1 MIDTGRADAASAGV
15 RNTGVRLGADG
26 AAATWGIVVE
36 APVHL
41 VVNGET
47 RAVLMATPQDLADLA
62 RGVLRTEL
70 GLPATGQAAVGHAAI
85 GVQAL
90 LGEYRVD
97 VHVAPHDAEQL
108 RPRGQSLMANSAC
121 GLCGIEALADL
132 ATRTTLHSRVSPPD
146 ILDDAILAAFVAMAT
161 QQPVHAATRSAHAA
175 AWCTP
180 LGEVQVVRED
190 VGRHN
195 ALDKLIGA
203 LMAMGMPEDG
213 FIVMSSRC
221 SYELVHKAAHT
232 PARLLATWSAPTSMA
247 LEWAR
252 HLGMPVVSVARDATH
267 QPRVVHFSGPAV
279 SSPTI
284 HEAHHVG

>member
-1 MIDTGRADAASAGV
+1 LIDTGRAEAARAGV
-15 RNTGVRLGADG
+15 QNTSVRLGSDG

-62 RGVLRTEL
+62 RGVLHTEL
-70 GLPATGQAAVGHAAI
+70 GLPVTCQAVI
-85 GVQAL
+85 GVQEL

-97 VHVAPHDAEQL
+97 VQLAPHDAEHL

-132 ATRTTLHSRVSPPD
+132 STRTTSHSRVSPASIPD
-146 ILDDAILAAFVAMAT
+146 EAILAAFDAMAT

-180 LGEVQVVRED
+180 VGEVRVVRED

-203 LMAMGMPEDG
+203 LIAMGMPGDG
-213 FIVMSSRC
+213 IIVMSSRC

-252 HLGMPVVSVARDATH
+252 HLSMPVVSVAR
-267 QPRVVHFSGPAV
+267 PL
-279 SSPTI
+279 
-284 HEAHHVG
+284 